1 MSDQNVV
8 KEGWV
13 QKRGE
18 DASAPDRPVQAFS
31 SDYRHVSHLLH
42 PGVNVLLPL
51 ELLLPNYKSCRRKMM
66 FLLSRFLLLFLL
78 NDLICFSAAE
88 IIFVEEAR
96 F

>member
-18 DASAPDRPVQAFS
+18 DAAAPDRPVQAFS
-31 SDYRHVSHLLH
+31 SDYSHLLR

-51 ELLLPNYKSCRRKMM
+51 ELLWPNYKSCRRKMM

-88 IIFVEEAR
+88 ILFVEEAR